1 MIEFDNLEA
10 EDPAY
15 FVNHF
20 LAGPT
25 SILPPSQQLATAQ
38 SAFNAALSAAMG
50 GNRDAL
56 TGLTTQAQDV
66 IDATRRY
73 YGSSQAGATIIQQ
86 LLGTLQGLPGVQRE
100 KEAEL
105 LRALAPT
112 EASIAENCAPSR
124 RRKPRQPTLASV
136 AKRASKAGIE
146 IARYELKPDG
156 TIVIVAGKSESTEPN
171 PWLDDLRRKEDKR

>member
-1 MIEFDNLEA
+1 MIECDNLDA

-25 SILPPSQQLATAQ
+25 SNLSPSQQLATAQ
-38 SAFNAALSAAMG
+38 SAFNATLSAAMG

-86 LLGTLQGLPGVQRE
+86 LLGTLRGLPGVQRE

-112 EASIAENCAPSR
+112 EASIAANPAPSR
-124 RRKPRQPTLASV
+124 QRKPRQPTLASA
-136 AKRASKAGIE
+136 AKQASKAKID

>member
-1 MIEFDNLEA
+1 MIECDNLDA

-112 EASIAENCAPSR
+112 EASIAANPAPSR
-124 RRKPRQPTLASV
+124 QRKPRQPTLASV
-136 AKRASKAGIE
+136 AKQANKAAIAV
-146 IARYELKPDG
+146 ARYEVKPDG
-156 TIVIVAGKSESTEPN
+156 TIAIVTGEPEPAKPAN
-171 PWLDDLRRKEDKR
+171 PWLAELPKETKQ